1 MPMHGSSV
9 FLSCIALLS
18 SWRACCGGKILVV
31 PFEGSHWINM
41 DVMIRALHAQGHS
54 VDVIRANTSWYIKD
68 NMPHYNSIT
77 VSVIKGVDYDFVNSV
92 VVNVLAIERGQN
104 PVLTFASL
112 QVEMF
117 RATFSLHAI
126 MSKMASRLLKDG
138 DLMARLKEHQYDL
151 LLTDPAG
158 GTGII
163 LAHAL
168 KLPLVYN
175 VRWVTSGEG
184 HQYVAP
190 SPLSYIPM
198 TGSGLSDKMTFFE
211 RVKNLLYFS
220 LWKVEYALI
229 IEPQYQAVCTEFF
242 GPKIKYDDLVQA
254 ADLWLMRADFVFE
267 FPRPIMPNI
276 IHIGGFQCQP
286 AQPLPDHLEE
296 FVQSSGEY
304 GVIVM
309 SLGTFVNELPSDL
322 ADTIAAAFAKLPQK
336 VIWKFQGTKPSTLG
350 NNTLL
355 VDWMPQKDLL
365 GHPKI
370 KLFVAHCGTNG
381 IQEAIYHGVPI
392 VGIPIFFDQYD
403 NLRRLTE
410 RGAAVM
416 VTLASLDKDNNFLKA
431 IQEALANPSYRIN
444 MQRLSRLHR
453 DQPITPID
461 NALFWIE
468 FVMRH
473 KGAAHLRTESYKLPW
488 YAYYSV
494 DIVFTFFSTVAVMIL
509 LPLVVFRTHVLKTH
523 RK

>member
-1 MPMHGSSV
+1 MPTHGCSV
-9 FLSCIALLS
+9 FLCIALLS
-18 SWRACCGGKILVV
+18 CWRDCCGGRILVV

-41 DVMIRALHAQGHS
+41 DVMIRALHARGHS

-68 NMPHYNSIT
+68 NAPHYNAISVSI
-77 VSVIKGVDYDFVNSV
+77 SKGVDYDFVNTFM
-92 VVNVLAIERGQN
+92 VNILAIEREQI
-104 PVLTFASL
+104 PVLKFASK
-112 QVEMF
+112 QAIMF
-117 RATFSLHAI
+117 KATFGLHSI
-126 MSKMASRLLKDG
+126 MSTMASSVLKNG
-138 DLMARLKEHQYDL
+138 ELMTRLKEGQYDM

-168 KLPLVYN
+168 QLPLVYN

-184 HQYVAP
+184 HQFLAP

-198 TGSGLSDKMTFFE
+198 TGSGLSDKMTFFQ
-211 RVKNLLYFS
+211 RVKNFLYFI
-220 LWKVEYALI
+220 LWNAEYALLI
-229 IEPQYQAVCTEFF
+229 QPLYQAVCTEYFD
-242 GPKIKYDDLVQA
+242 PKVKYDDLVQA

-267 FPRPIMPNI
+267 FPRPLMPNI
-276 IHIGGFQCQP
+276 IHVGGFQCQP
-286 AQPLPDHLEE
+286 AEPLPDHLEE

-309 SLGTFVNELPSDL
+309 SLGTFVSELPSDL
-322 ADTIAAAFAKLPQK
+322 TDTIAAAFAKLPQK

-350 NNTLL
+350 SNTLL
-355 VDWMPQKDLL
+355 VDWIPQKDLL
-365 GHPKI
+365 GHPKM

-410 RGAAVM
+410 RGVAVM
-416 VTLASLDKDNNFLKA
+416 VTLSSLDKDNNFLNA
-431 IQEALANPSYRIN
+431 LQEVLTNPSYRIN

-453 DQPITPID
+453 DQPLTPMD
-461 NALFWIE
+461 SALFWIE

-473 KGAAHLRTESYKLPW
+473 KGAGHLRTESYKLPW

-494 DIVFTFFSTVAVMIL
+494 DMVFTFFLTVGVMIV
-509 LPLVVFRTHVLKTH
+509 LPIVFFRTRVLKT
-523 RK
+523 RTK